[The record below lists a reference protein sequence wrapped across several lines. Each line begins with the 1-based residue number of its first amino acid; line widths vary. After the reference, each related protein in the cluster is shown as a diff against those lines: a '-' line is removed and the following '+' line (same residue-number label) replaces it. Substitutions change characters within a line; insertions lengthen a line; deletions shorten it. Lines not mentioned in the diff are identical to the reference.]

1 MTAKNTDKEPM
12 KLFITITGGSAEEL
26 FAVGPNDLK
35 DYFLPKGLNVK
46 PEDVA
51 RIHFE
56 QVTERKPNHLL
67 PSEYI
72 VHKDNYSREKALATK
87 KREER

>member
-1 MTAKNTDKEPM
+1 MAKEPM
-12 KLFITITGGSAEEL
+12 KLFIVITGDSAEEL

-51 RIHFE
+51 KIHFE
-56 QVTERKPNHLL
+56 QVTERKPGHLL
-67 PSEYI
+67 ASKYI
-72 VHKDNYSREKALATK
+72 VHKDNYSRK
-87 KREER
+87 KSAQIKPNSNKRGNV